1 MTEGFTIRQAN
12 GRIIATIDGL
22 PAGGQTGARPFIIPV
37 FIPMSGCPHRCAFC
51 NQTAITGVKPH
62 AISPSAVTRAID
74 TYLPFVRDRGR
85 SVQIAFYGGNFLG
98 LPEQHLHDL
107 LAIATAHVTCG
118 DVTSIRFSTRP
129 DTITESRLAAIR
141 DFPVHTIE
149 LGVQSMDDRVLARA
163 NRGHNAQCTVNAARM
178 VASAGYALG
187 LQMMTGLPGDT
198 PRSALRTARELVS
211 LAPDFVRIYPTLVLR
226 QSRLA
231 EAFQTGMYLP
241 ASLHETIAIVSRL
254 FLVFAA
260 AHIPVIRMG
269 LQADEALAA
278 PGAILAG
285 PYHPAFGERVHSHL
299 FYRLAEAALAQAPRG
314 AHALNIR
321 VHPRHLSRMIGT
333 SRENLTRL
341 KAYFHL
347 ENLSIQADTGVTPHH
362 LEVDIAPPPIALN

>member
-1 MTEGFTIRQAN
+1 MTEGYTIRQTN
-12 GRIIATIDGL
+12 RRIIATIDGL

-62 AISPSAVTRAID
+62 GVSPSAVTHAID
-74 TYLPFVRDRGR
+74 TLLPFVRDRGR

-98 LPEQHLHDL
+98 LPEQQLHDL

-118 DVTSIRFSTRP
+118 DVASIRFSTRP

-141 DFPVHTIE
+141 NCPVHTIE
-149 LGVQSMDDRVLARA
+149 LGVQSMDDRVLTRA

-178 VASAGYALG
+178 VTSAGYALG

-198 PRSALRTARELVS
+198 PRQAIQTARKLVS
-211 LAPDFVRIYPTLVLR
+211 LKPDFVRIYPTLVLR

-231 EAFQTGMYLP
+231 ESFRTGTYLP
-241 ASLHETIAIVSRL
+241 AGLHETIALVSRL
-254 FLVFAA
+254 VRVFAA
-260 AHIPVIRMG
+260 ARIPVIRMG

-299 FYRLAEAALAQAPRG
+299 FYRLAEAALMQTPCG
-314 AHALNIR
+314 SHALSLW

-333 SRENLTRL
+333 GRENLSRL
-341 KAYFHL
+341 KSRFHL
-347 ENLSIQADTGVTPHH
+347 ESLSIQADVGVTPHH
-362 LEVDIAPPPIALN
+362 LEVDIAPPPIALK

>member
-1 MTEGFTIRQAN
+1 MAEGFTIRQTN
-12 GRIIATIDGL
+12 DRIIATIDGL
-22 PAGGQTGARPFIIPV
+22 PAGGQAGARPFIIPV

-51 NQTAITGVKPH
+51 NQTAITGVKSH
-62 AISPSAVTRAID
+62 AISPSAVTHAID
-74 TYLPFVRDRGR
+74 TFLPFVRDRGR

-107 LAIATAHVTCG
+107 LAIATAHVTRG
-118 DVTSIRFSTRP
+118 DVASIRFSTRP
-129 DTITESRLAAIR
+129 DTITENRLAAIR

-163 NRGHNAQCTVNAARM
+163 NRGHNAQCTLNAARM
-178 VASAGYALG
+178 VVSAGYALG

-198 PRSALRTARELVS
+198 PRRAIQTARKLVA

-231 EAFQTGMYLP
+231 ETFRSGAFIP
-241 ASLHETIAIVSRL
+241 ASLDETIALVSRL
-254 FLVFAA
+254 LLVFTA

-285 PYHPAFGERVHSHL
+285 PYHPALGERVHSHL
-299 FYRLAEAALAQAPRG
+299 FYRLAKATLARAPRG
-314 AHALNIR
+314 FHAATIR
-321 VHPRHLSRMIGT
+321 VHPRHLSRMIGAG
-333 SRENLTRL
+333 RENLSRL
-341 KAYFHL
+341 KTHFHL
-347 ENLSIQADTGVTPHH
+347 ENLSVQADTGVTPHH
-362 LEVDIAPPPIALN
+362 LEVDIAPSPIALK

>member
-1 MTEGFTIRQAN
+1 MTEGFTIRQTN
-12 GRIIATIDGL
+12 DRIIATIDGL

-98 LPEQHLHDL
+98 LPGQHLHDL
-107 LAIATAHVTCG
+107 LAIATSHVTCG
-118 DVTSIRFSTRP
+118 DVASIRFSTRP

-149 LGVQSMDDRVLARA
+149 LGAQSMDDRVLARA
-163 NRGHNAQCTVNAARM
+163 NRGHNAQCTESAARM

-187 LQMMTGLPGDT
+187 LQMMTGLPGDS
-198 PRSALRTARELVS
+198 PRQAIRTARELVS

-231 EAFQTGMYLP
+231 EAFRTGTYLP
-241 ASLHETIAIVSRL
+241 ASLHETIALVSRL

-269 LQADEALAA
+269 LQADEALSA

-299 FYRLAEAALAQAPRG
+299 FCRLAEAALAQAPRG
-314 AHALNIR
+314 APALNIR

-333 SRENLTRL
+333 GRENLTRL
-341 KAYFHL
+341 KAHFHL
-347 ENLSIQADTGVTPHH
+347 ENLSIQADTGVSPHH

>member
-1 MTEGFTIRQAN
+1 MTECFTIRLTN

-22 PAGGQTGARPFIIPV
+22 PAGGQAAARPFIIPV

-51 NQTAITGVKPH
+51 NQTAITGVKPYTV
-62 AISPSAVTRAID
+62 SPSAVTHAID
-74 TYLPFVRDRGR
+74 TFLPFVRDRGR

-98 LPEQHLHDL
+98 LPDQQRHDL
-107 LAIATAHVTCG
+107 LTTATAHVARG
-118 DVTSIRFSTRP
+118 DVASIRFSTRP

-149 LGVQSMDDRVLARA
+149 LGVQSMDDRVLART
-163 NRGHNAQCTVNAARM
+163 NRGHNAQCTVNAARL

-198 PRSALRTARELVS
+198 PRRAIQTARKLVS
-211 LAPDFVRIYPTLVLR
+211 LAPDFVRIYPTLVLQ

-231 EAFQTGMYLP
+231 EAFRTGTFIP
-241 ASLHETIAIVSRL
+241 ASLHETIALVSRL

-260 AHIPVIRMG
+260 ARIPVIRMG

-285 PYHPAFGERVHSHL
+285 PYHPALGERVHSHL

-314 AHALNIR
+314 SQALSMR
-321 VHPRHLSRMIGT
+321 VHPRHLSRMIGAG
-333 SRENLTRL
+333 RKNLSRL
-341 KAYFHL
+341 KAHFHL
-347 ENLSIQADTGVTPHH
+347 ENLSIQGDAGVTPHH
-362 LEVDIAPPPIALN
+362 LEVDIAPPPIALK